1 MKHRI
6 LIVEDE
12 ESIREMMEFNLEL
25 DGYKVASTDHGTQA
39 IQLLKEQKFDLIV
52 LDVML
57 PGMDGLQV
65 CESIRLEDQHIPI
78 LFVSAKGSAEDR
90 IAGLKKGGDD
100 YLPKPFNLEEFL
112 LKIAKLIERAAPKE
126 ESKWREYHFGE
137 GNVINFDSYIATTIR
152 GNYKLTK
159 REVLLLKLLIENEN
173 EAVTR
178 NHILNTVWGYQ
189 VFPSTRTIDNFILA
203 FRKYFEKD
211 PKNPQHFISLRGV
224 GYKFCK

>member
-12 ESIREMMEFNLEL
+12 ESISEMMELNLEL
-25 DGYKVASTDHGTQA
+25 EGYKVTVTPDGSEAL
-39 IQLLKEQKFDLIV
+39 QLLKQEKFDLLV

-57 PGMDGLQV
+57 PGMDGLNV
-65 CESIRLEDQHIPI
+65 CEALRLEDPNTPV
-78 LFVSAKGSAEDR
+78 LFVSAKGSTEDR

-100 YLPKPFNLEEFL
+100 YLSKPFNLEEFL
-112 LKIAKLIERAAPKE
+112 LKIAKLIERTSPKE
-126 ESKWREYHFGE
+126 ESKWKEYHFGE
-137 GNVINFDSYIATTIR
+137 GNSINFESYVAKTPR

-159 REVLLLKLLIENEN
+159 REVLLLKLLVDNEN
-173 EAVTR
+173 EAVSR

-203 FRKYFEKD
+203 FRKYFETD